1 MLSAATATGSGG
13 ADALLRNALWDGENA
28 LLQIDVNNVIGPGK
42 RRRYEDNQDALL
54 RNFLWDGEN
63 IARQTDVNNA
73 TNRRYTLN
81 PQVYGGLIS
90 QDGPAFHHGVYP
102 ERSRGDALGSTR
114 NLTDSSQTVTDT
126 RDHRAFG
133 QTNAS
138 SGTNPNRFLWVGKD
152 GYYQQPDPGNFW
164 LRARTYNPSNG
175 RFLSRDPAAAEVNR
189 YRWPGDNPIMI
200 IDPSGMQG
208 RCGQPGHVWPH
219 QQQRRGGEGLLV
231 AAATATG
238 AGRGPGPRAGAG
250 AGASPFQAETAA
262 AGRPPG
268 AHHQGPD
275 RQ

>member
-1 MLSAATATGSGG
+1 MSCGRQKWSCLRGRSMLSAATATGSGG

-28 LLQIDVNNVIGPGK
+28 LLQIDVSNVIGPGK

-102 ERSRGDALGSTR
+102 GRSRGDALGSTR

-126 RDHRAFG
+126 RDHKAFG

-152 GYYQQPDPGNFW
+152 GYYQQPDPGNYW

-175 RFLSRDPAAAEVNR
+175 RFLSRDPAASEVNR
-189 YRWPGDNPIMI
+189 YR
-200 IDPSGMQG
+200 
-208 RCGQPGHVWPH
+208 
-219 QQQRRGGEGLLV
+219 
-231 AAATATG
+231 
-238 AGRGPGPRAGAG
+238 
-250 AGASPFQAETAA
+250 
-262 AGRPPG
+262 
-268 AHHQGPD
+268 
-275 RQ
+275 